1 MKRMENRKPRLSRR
15 DAERI
20 EFARQQRRDANE
32 FSSTVWQWLRSGRM
46 RGEKFRREYPLGPYT
61 LDFVCVRLN
70 LDIEID
76 GKEHLTAAGL
86 IHDSR
91 RDAYLQDLGFT
102 VLRIPGFRVPQD
114 ADSVIKDIDTVV
126 CGLQS
131 RM

>member
-1 MKRMENRKPRLSRR
+1 MRLKLN
-15 DAERI
+15 I
-20 EFARQQRRDANE
+20 E
-32 FSSTVWQWLRSGRM
+32 V
-46 RGEKFRREYPLGPYT
+46 
-61 LDFVCVRLN
+61 
-70 LDIEID
+70 D
-76 GKEHLTAAGL
+76 GKEHLTAVGS

-91 RDAYLQDLGFT
+91 RDTYLQDLGFT